1 MKNDELNKNY
11 FSSQFGKSLDFFRVM
26 HNNAIMRFIKRQPYI
41 DIWNELSKEK
51 KMIFLA
57 GPRQVGK
64 TTVAKEIA
72 KKIIKN

>member
-1 MKNDELNKNY
+1 
-11 FSSQFGKSLDFFRVM
+11 M

>member
-1 MKNDELNKNY
+1 
-11 FSSQFGKSLDFFRVM
+11 
-26 HNNAIMRFIKRQPYI
+26 MRFIKRQPYI